1 MDFKE
6 KTNSFV
12 SNYFL
17 IKKEI
22 KKAVKEKSVTFGSG
36 GSSNIIILR
45 PDYAIKI
52 IPDKKNFL
60 LKVKPNNDYLESEI
74 YKKLTQEYLLTNR
87 TPHIV
92 GLYKKYILEDITL
105 ALPHKCLTL
114 DERIMLPFH
123 KRDDINERL
132 CDVKKSYEEKQIDKK
147 ATIIVLENC
156 PTTIHEQLQNLLGK
170 KQKIEEKVHNFNLFI
185 RRVLFQF
192 MLTLGQIQQD
202 YPDFIHNDLFLRNI
216 LAVNVIEFEPTDYVE
231 YNHLGRKYYLPAN
244 GIYIK
249 LNDFGYSLNLLKHN
263 STLENEIK
271 QTTSTT
277 NFEIQNPLR
286 DTYTFL
292 FDLYDGPGVGSQSVK
307 TVIAN
312 QIKDTNH
319 KKILMA
325 NLRKQIGLFFNYK
338 LIDKIHSNNV
348 GSLDW
353 LWNISE
359 SKLLMG
365 TVKKPNDYFRLKL
378 FNNLMVLPDNCR
390 VVKVYK

>member
-22 KKAVKEKSVTFGSG
+22 RKAVKEKSITFGSG

-45 PDYAIKI
+45 PDYVIKL
-52 IPDKKNFL
+52 IPDVKNFL

-74 YKKLTQEYLLTNR
+74 YKILTQEYLLTNQ

-92 GLYKKYILEDITL
+92 GLYKKYILEDI
-105 ALPHKCLTL
+105 AISLPHKCLTL
-114 DERIMLPFH
+114 DERIVLPFH
-123 KRDDINERL
+123 KRDDIVEKL
-132 CDVKKSYEEKQIDKK
+132 CEVKKLYEDKQIDKK
-147 ATIIVLENC
+147 ASILILENC
-156 PTTIHEQLQNLLGK
+156 PTTISEQLQNLLGK
-170 KQKIEEKVHNFNLFI
+170 KQKIEEKVHNFNQFI

-192 MLTLGQIQQD
+192 MLTLGKIQKD

-216 LAVNVIEFEPTDYVE
+216 LAVNIIEFDQTDYVE
-231 YNHLGRKYYLPAN
+231 YNHLGRRYYLPAN

-249 LNDFGYSLNLLKHN
+249 LNDFGYALNLLKNN

-271 QTTSTT
+271 QNS
-277 NFEIQNPLR
+277 NNSFEIKNPLR

-307 TVIAN
+307 TVITN
-312 QIKDTNH
+312 QIKDINH

-325 NLRKQIGLFFNYK
+325 NFRKQIGMFFNYK
-338 LIDKIHSNNV
+338 QIDKIHLNNV

-359 SKLLMG
+359 SKILMG
-365 TVKKPNDYFRLKL
+365 TVKKPNDYFKLKL
-378 FNNLMVLPDNCR
+378 FNSLMVLPDDCR

>member
-6 KTNSFV
+6 KINSFV

-22 KKAVKEKSVTFGSG
+22 RKAVKEKSITFGSG

-45 PDYAIKI
+45 ADYAIKV
-52 IPDKKNFL
+52 IPDIKNFL

-74 YKKLTQEYLLTNR
+74 YKILTQEYLLTNQ

-92 GLYKKYILEDITL
+92 GLYKKYILEDIAI

-123 KRDDINERL
+123 KRDDIIEKL
-132 CDVKKSYEEKQIDKK
+132 CEVKKSYEEKQIDKK
-147 ATIIVLENC
+147 ASIIILENC
-156 PTTIHEQLQNLLGK
+156 PTTISEQLQNLLGK
-170 KQKIEEKVHNFNLFI
+170 KQKIEEKVHNFNQFI

-192 MLTLGQIQQD
+192 MLTLGKIQKD

-216 LAVNVIEFEPTDYVE
+216 LAVNIVEFDQTDYVE

-249 LNDFGYSLNLLKHN
+249 INDFGYSLNLLKHN

-271 QTTSTT
+271 QNS
-277 NFEIQNPLR
+277 NNSFEIKNSLR

-307 TVIAN
+307 TVITN
-312 QIKDTNH
+312 QIKDINH

-325 NLRKQIGLFFNYK
+325 NFRKQIGMFFNYK

-359 SKLLMG
+359 SKILMG
-365 TVKKPNDYFRLKL
+365 TVKKPNDYFKLKL